1 MEKRYLPSGCG
12 WAVKGYYGV
21 PICRLQTMP
30 CALLRG
36 EKCYMQESDEAVE
49 VIGKL
54 FNKEEGEKET

>member
-1 MEKRYLPSGCG
+1 MENRYRPSVCG
-12 WAVKGYYGV
+12 WAVKGYGV

-49 VIGKL
+49 TIGKTIHG
-54 FNKEEGEKET
+54 EGEDEES